1 MCARRALS
9 FYGKKRQGA
18 YPVACWRPRKPS
30 ATRSFCIAST
40 SSPVAPSYKSRTLP
54 RFPPVGEYPD
64 ERDGGDEDHLL
75 GVPLGPAAA
84 ARTGRETRRETTA
97 RLCNGAMPDP
107 NVPLGLL
114 LLIARLAPTKAGSAV
129 NDTILVGEIPSQL
142 AVQIQTRSVQS
153 VARACRFCAQDF
165 CPFLSHP
172 FKKRRKQTVLKINLD
187 VLSF

>member
-1 MCARRALS
+1 MRASCFEFLWEKTTGGVPGGVLAS
-9 FYGKKRQGA
+9 KETFRDE
-18 YPVACWRPRKPS
+18 V
-30 ATRSFCIAST
+30 FCIAST